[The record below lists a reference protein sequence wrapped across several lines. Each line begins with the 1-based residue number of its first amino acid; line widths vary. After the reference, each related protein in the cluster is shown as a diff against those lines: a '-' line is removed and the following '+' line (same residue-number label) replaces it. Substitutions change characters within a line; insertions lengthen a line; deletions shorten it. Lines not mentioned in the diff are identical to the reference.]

1 MQRVILVSEND
12 EVVASLTR
20 LFVGHFA
27 SQIKLV
33 IVASAEDATIK
44 AMDES
49 IDNAFVIVDVTHK
62 TEAPEL
68 IVNELNIIFSGRPY
82 IFVGPDNFLKS
93 RVTEDLLNQKY
104 TTLIKFP
111 IELNDFTQKIKR
123 AMDLAITKNEEQNS
137 QEMSVE
143 DVIPVPTKSFYYHN
157 TLPYDV
163 YSMTSQESQK
173 YLRLIRANESYH
185 PSLILR
191 LLHKKERTL
200 YVKKD
205 EHVRFLEE
213 SAVRFL
219 GVMSDH
225 KNHLASIINAQVL
238 STALIHEYLRTIGV
252 SENLKKLIEQ
262 VIEASVWVAKSGKKY
277 SDVMKY
283 FKLEKDLAE
292 RAVLVSY
299 TVMYMMLSLGMRNEI
314 ALYKLGL
321 ASLLHDMFLTT
332 EELSQVFD
340 SNDPTLLMA
349 SDEDRESFFNHP
361 VKASEVANLFSGNF
375 ADTGFIIAQHHEA
388 PKGKGFPHQL
398 TSMELTQ
405 LSCHFILASN
415 FIVSLSKKEVTR
427 EAAMK
432 TLIEFNQVYTD
443 GNFKDSIKA
452 LAMVLK
458 T

>member
-12 EVVASLTR
+12 DVIDGLSR
-20 LFVGHFA
+20 LFAGHFA

-33 IVASAEDATIK
+33 VVTSAEDATIK

-49 IDNAFVIVDVTHK
+49 LDNAFVIVDVTHK
-62 TEAPEL
+62 TEAPEV
-68 IVNELNIIFSGRPY
+68 IVDELNIIFSGRPY
-82 IFVGPDNFLKS
+82 FFVGPDNFLKS
-93 RVTEDLLNQKY
+93 RVTENLLNQKY

-111 IELNDFTQKIKR
+111 VELNDFTQKVKR
-123 AMDLAITKNEEQNS
+123 ALELAKMKNDEQNS
-137 QEMSVE
+137 QEMTLD
-143 DVIPVPTKSFYYHN
+143 DVIPVPTKNFYHN

-163 YSMTSQESQK
+163 YSMTSQEEQK

-185 PSLILR
+185 PSLIVR
-191 LLHKKERTL
+191 LLHKRERML

-252 SENLKKLIEQ
+252 SENIKKLIEQ
-262 VIEASVWVAKSGKKY
+262 VIEASIWVAKSGKNY

-299 TVMYMMLSLGMRNEI
+299 TVMFMMLSLGMRNEI

-321 ASLLHDMFLTT
+321 ASLLHDMFLTVD
-332 EELSQVFD
+332 ELTQIFD
-340 SNDPTLLMA
+340 VNDPLLIMA
-349 SDEDRESFFNHP
+349 SDEDRESFLKHP
-361 VKASEVANLFSGNF
+361 IKASELANLFSGNF
-375 ADTGFIIAQHHEA
+375 ADTAFIIAQHHEA

-415 FIVSLSKKEVTR
+415 FVVCLSSKEVTR
-427 EAAMK
+427 ETAMK